1 VSVELKLRVPKSLL
15 KFDTKK
21 LRRKMQAGRDK
32 ALDRVGSIVRRSA
45 QKQLSV
51 RQPLKKPV
59 WKRVGEHQ
67 GLPLVSMSFQN
78 SVAGKVTSWKPKRFL
93 YSRIMYAR
101 DDRKGS
107 VVIGPDDKVVKVN
120 TLHEFGGSREI
131 KLVLV
136 RPVPVTG
143 LFQYK
148 PPRSML
154 ASKRDSRGRFQRQAA
169 YIGMWHSTGSRVKG
183 RVVRRDP
190 GRAPAG
196 RYMEKGLAAKRQ
208 AILPQF
214 RDQIRGP

>member
-1 VSVELKLRVPKSLL
+1 MSVELKLRVPKGLL

-21 LRRKMQAGRDK
+21 LRRKMEAGRDK

-59 WKRVGEHQ
+59 FKRVGDID
-67 GLPLVSMSFQN
+67 GVPLVSMSFEK
-78 SVAGKVTSWKPKRFL
+78 ATPGKVTSWKPKRFL

-136 RPVPVTG
+136 RPVPVAG

-154 ASKRDSRGRFQRQAA
+154 AGKRDGRGRFQRQAA
-169 YIGMWHSTGSRVKG
+169 YIGMWHSTGARVKG

-214 RDQIRGP
+214 RNQISGP